1 MATKC
6 IEQWSRVSF
15 PRELVRWY
23 WTILELFLGTLLLR
37 LRSQTFFESW
47 PLSWDISHIRQQQR
61 EKSGCG
67 LALKHISIFFVLYF
81 WYFGL
86 SCSVWKEIAIMLKSL
101 FELKDNYPKINELQ
115 NKGDHEPLNQERGH
129 RFIQHRGLFVL
140 AKAGRK
146 ISRGGK
152 RLISAL
158 RNLLQPNSCALRFS
172 TSCDSCRFW
181 TDGEGD
187 VNVIKISIQIREW
200 NVDSDKTR
208 DLIVLHLRG

>member
-1 MATKC
+1 
-6 IEQWSRVSF
+6 
-15 PRELVRWY
+15 
-23 WTILELFLGTLLLR
+23 
-37 LRSQTFFESW
+37 
-47 PLSWDISHIRQQQR
+47 
-61 EKSGCG
+61 
-67 LALKHISIFFVLYF
+67 
-81 WYFGL
+81 
-86 SCSVWKEIAIMLKSL
+86 MLKSL

-129 RFIQHRGLFVL
+129 RFIQRRGLFVL

-152 RLISAL
+152 RLSSAL